1 LNRSSFYKAA
11 LLTCLPIA
19 LSSCGFQEYIAKPI
33 DTAAVAQKINS
44 KRSDDS
50 RFNQFLLN
58 NGYSPEQLPLQKWGL
73 DELTYCALFFHPSLD
88 VARAQWRAAEAA
100 KLSAGE
106 RPKPTISGSL
116 AKGNNA
122 NNDISP
128 YAYGL
133 SIDIPLETVDKRSI
147 RIENAEHLSQ
157 AAKLEI
163 AQTAWR
169 LRNQVAQS
177 LYEYQFN
184 RQLTKL
190 LSEEQ
195 ARRLE
200 IVDIYQKRINLGESS
215 NIELSTAKLQLQSA
229 VAELNARERN
239 SLVLLSQ
246 LASSLG
252 LSVNQLQS
260 MQLAESTNTDELA
273 ALLATLSVQADVQ
286 SSALLN
292 RLDIRAA
299 LERYAAAEAKLK
311 LEIAKQY
318 PDISLSPGY
327 TYEFGNKVWSLGL
340 SSLLTLLNKN
350 KAAIAEATVLRE
362 VEAAQFEALQTA
374 VIAEANTANAKL
386 AQAKQMLENQKNLL
400 QQQQHNTQRME
411 RRFSSGDID
420 KLEVTY
426 ARLEQT
432 VAEKS
437 VALSRYQLTT
447 SVNELE
453 NALQTPLSGSTIKN
467 DKIENLP
474 LTK

>member
-1 LNRSSFYKAA
+1 MLA
-11 LLTCLPIA
+11 CLPMM
-19 LSSCGFQEYIAKPI
+19 LGSCGFQEYIAKPI
-33 DTAAVAQKINS
+33 DTAAVAQKVNS
-44 KRSDDS
+44 KRPDDS
-50 RFNQFLLN
+50 RFNQYLLT
-58 NGYSPEQLPLQKWGL
+58 NGYSPEQLPVQKWGL

-133 SIDIPLETVDKRSI
+133 SIDIPLETADKRSI

-190 LSEEQ
+190 LAEEQ
-195 ARRLE
+195 AKRQE
-200 IVDIYQKRINLGESS
+200 IVDIYQKRTNLGESS
-215 NIELSTAKLQLQSA
+215 NIELSAAKLQLQTA
-229 VAELNARERN
+229 AAELNARERN
-239 SLVLLSQ
+239 SLILLSQ

-252 LSVNQLQS
+252 LSLTQLQS
-260 MQLAESTNTDELA
+260 MQLAESTNTDLLA
-273 ALLATLSVQADVQ
+273 ALSVQADVQ

-350 KAAIAEATVLRE
+350 KAAIAEATALRE
-362 VEAAQFEALQTA
+362 VEAAQFEALQTT

-386 AQAKQMLENQKNLL
+386 AQARQMLENQKNLL
-400 QQQQHNTQRME
+400 QQQQRNTQRME

-420 KLEVTY
+420 KLEITY
-426 ARLEQT
+426 ARLEQV
-432 VAEKS
+432 VAEKN

-447 SVNELE
+447 TVNELE
-453 NALQTPLSGSTIKN
+453 NALQMPLSGSNIRN

-474 LTK
+474 LTN

>member
-1 LNRSSFYKAA
+1 MLA
-11 LLTCLPIA
+11 CLPMM
-19 LSSCGFQEYIAKPI
+19 LGSCGFQEYIAKPI
-33 DTAAVAQKINS
+33 DTAAVAQKVNS
-44 KRSDDS
+44 KRPDDS
-50 RFNQFLLN
+50 RFNQYLLT
-58 NGYSPEQLPLQKWGL
+58 NGYSPEQLPVQKWGL

-133 SIDIPLETVDKRSI
+133 SIDIPLETADKRSI

-190 LSEEQ
+190 LAEEQ
-195 ARRLE
+195 AKRQE
-200 IVDIYQKRINLGESS
+200 IVDIYQKRTNLGESS
-215 NIELSTAKLQLQSA
+215 NIELSAAKLQLQTA
-229 VAELNARERN
+229 AAELNARERN

-246 LASSLG
+246 LANSLG
-252 LSVNQLQS
+252 LSVNQLQA
-260 MQLAESTNTDELA
+260 MQLAESTSTDQLA
-273 ALLATLSVQADVQ
+273 ALAVQADVQ

-311 LEIAKQY
+311 LEIARQY

-340 SSLLTLLNKN
+340 SSLLTMLNKN
-350 KAAIAEATVLRE
+350 KAAIAEATALRE

-400 QQQQHNTQRME
+400 QQQQRNTQRME

-426 ARLEQT
+426 ARLEQV
-432 VAEKS
+432 VAEKN

-447 SVNELE
+447 SANELE
-453 NALQTPLSGSTIKN
+453 NALQTPLSGSNIRN

-474 LTK
+474 LTN

>member
-1 LNRSSFYKAA
+1 MF
-11 LLTCLPIA
+11 
-19 LSSCGFQEYIAKPI
+19 SSCGFQEYIAKPI
-33 DTAAVAQKINS
+33 DTVAVAQKVNS

-50 RFNQFLLN
+50 RFNQYLLA
-58 NGYSPEQLPLQKWGL
+58 NGYSPEQLPVQKWGL

-88 VARAQWRAAEAA
+88 VARAQWHAAEAA

-133 SIDIPLETVDKRSI
+133 SIDIPLETADKRSI

-190 LSEEQ
+190 LTDEQ
-195 ARRLE
+195 AKRQE
-200 IVDIYQKRINLGESS
+200 IVDIYQKRTNLGESS
-215 NIELSTAKLQLQSA
+215 NIELSTAKLQLQTA
-229 VAELNARERN
+229 AAELNARERN

-252 LSVNQLQS
+252 LSVTQLQN
-260 MQLAESTNTDELA
+260 MQLAESTNTDLLA
-273 ALLATLSVQADVQ
+273 ALNVQADVQ

-311 LEIAKQY
+311 LEIARQY

-327 TYEFGNKVWSLGL
+327 SYEFGNKVWSLGL

-350 KAAIAEATVLRE
+350 KAAIAEATALRE
-362 VEAAQFEALQTA
+362 VEAAQFEALQTT

-386 AQAKQMLENQKNLL
+386 AQARQMLENQKNLL

-426 ARLEQT
+426 ARLEQVVT
-432 VAEKS
+432 EKN

-453 NALQTPLSGSTIKN
+453 NALQTPLSGSTIRN

-474 LTK
+474 LTN

>member
-1 LNRSSFYKAA
+1 MLA
-11 LLTCLPIA
+11 CLPMM
-19 LSSCGFQEYIAKPI
+19 LGSCGFQEYIAKPI
-33 DTAAVAQKINS
+33 DTAAVAQKVNS
-44 KRSDDS
+44 KRPDDS
-50 RFNQFLLN
+50 RFNQYLLT
-58 NGYSPEQLPLQKWGL
+58 NGYSPEQLPVQKWGL

-88 VARAQWRAAEAA
+88 VARTQWRAAEAA

-133 SIDIPLETVDKRSI
+133 SIDIPLETADKRSI

-177 LYEYQFN
+177 LFEYQFN

-190 LSEEQ
+190 LAEEQ
-195 ARRLE
+195 AKRQE
-200 IVDIYQKRINLGESS
+200 IVDIYQKRTNLGESS
-215 NIELSTAKLQLQSA
+215 NIELSAAKLQLQTA
-229 VAELNARERN
+229 AAELNARERN

-246 LASSLG
+246 LASGLG
-252 LSVNQLQS
+252 LSLTQLQS
-260 MQLAESTNTDELA
+260 MQLAESTNTDLLA
-273 ALLATLSVQADVQ
+273 ALSVQADVQ

-350 KAAIAEATVLRE
+350 KAAIAEATALRE
-362 VEAAQFEALQTA
+362 VEAAQFEALQTT

-386 AQAKQMLENQKNLL
+386 AQARQMLENQKNLL
-400 QQQQHNTQRME
+400 QQQQKNTQRME
-411 RRFSSGDID
+411 RRFSSGEID

-426 ARLEQT
+426 ARLEQV
-432 VAEKS
+432 VAEKN

-453 NALQTPLSGSTIKN
+453 NALQMPLSGSNIRN

-474 LTK
+474 LTN

>member
-1 LNRSSFYKAA
+1 LNRSFLYKAA
-11 LLTCLPIA
+11 TLACLPIA
-19 LSSCGFQEYIAKPI
+19 LNSCGFQEYMAKPI

-44 KRSDDS
+44 KHPDDS
-50 RFNQFLLN
+50 RFNQFLIN
-58 NGYSPEQLPLQKWGL
+58 NGYSPQQLPLQKWGL

-100 KLSAGE
+100 KLGAGE
-106 RPKPTISGSL
+106 RPRPTINGSL

-133 SIDIPLETVDKRSI
+133 SIDIPIETADKRSI

-157 AAKLEI
+157 AARLEI
-163 AQTAWR
+163 AQAAWR
-169 LRNQVAQS
+169 LRNQVALS

-190 LSEEQ
+190 LADEQ
-195 ARRLE
+195 ARRQE
-200 IVDIYQKRINLGESS
+200 IVDIYQKRIDLGESS
-215 NIELSTAKLQLQSA
+215 NIELSTAKLQLQTA
-229 VAELNARERN
+229 AAELNARERN

-246 LASSLG
+246 LANSLG
-252 LSVNQLQS
+252 LSVNQLQA
-260 MQLAESTNTDELA
+260 MQLAESTSTDQLA
-273 ALLATLSVQADVQ
+273 ALAVQADVQ

-311 LEIAKQY
+311 LEIARQY

-340 SSLLTLLNKN
+340 SSLLTMLNKN
-350 KAAIAEATVLRE
+350 KAAIAEATALRE

-400 QQQQHNTQRME
+400 QQQQRNTQRME

-426 ARLEQT
+426 ARLEQV
-432 VAEKS
+432 VAEKN

-447 SVNELE
+447 SANELE
-453 NALQTPLSGSTIKN
+453 NALQTPLSGSNIRN

-474 LTK
+474 LTN

>member
-1 LNRSSFYKAA
+1 MLA
-11 LLTCLPIA
+11 CLPMM
-19 LSSCGFQEYIAKPI
+19 LGSCGFQEYIAKPI
-33 DTAAVAQKINS
+33 DTAAVAQKVNS
-44 KRSDDS
+44 KRPDDS
-50 RFNQFLLN
+50 RFNQYLLT
-58 NGYSPEQLPLQKWGL
+58 NGYSPEQLPVQKWGL

-133 SIDIPLETVDKRSI
+133 SIDIPLETADKRSI

-190 LSEEQ
+190 LAEEQ
-195 ARRLE
+195 AKRQE
-200 IVDIYQKRINLGESS
+200 IVDIYQKRTNLGESS
-215 NIELSTAKLQLQSA
+215 NIELSAAKLQLQTA
-229 VAELNARERN
+229 AAELNARERN
-239 SLVLLSQ
+239 SLILLSQ

-252 LSVNQLQS
+252 LSLTQLQS
-260 MQLAESTNTDELA
+260 MQLAESTNTDLLA
-273 ALLATLSVQADVQ
+273 ALSVQADVQ

-350 KAAIAEATVLRE
+350 KAAIAEATALRE
-362 VEAAQFEALQTA
+362 VEAAQFEALQTT

-386 AQAKQMLENQKNLL
+386 AQARQMLENQKNLL
-400 QQQQHNTQRME
+400 QQQQKNTQRME
-411 RRFSSGDID
+411 RRFSSGEID

-426 ARLEQT
+426 ARLEQV
-432 VAEKS
+432 VAEKN

-453 NALQTPLSGSTIKN
+453 NALQMPLSGSNIRN

-474 LTK
+474 LTN